1 MAGAPAQSA
10 QVRTHQSPEGLVN
23 ASRHTTFI
31 ALLVAI
37 TFFMENLDATVIAT
51 ALPQM
56 ARDFAEHP
64 VSLNIGISAYLLA
77 VAVFIPLSGWL
88 ADRFGAR
95 QVFAGAIGL
104 FTLASWLC
112 GLATDLETFV
122 FARVLQGIGGAL
134 MVPVGRLVVLRTT
147 DKQDLV
153 KRLAVVTWPGLV
165 APVLGPPIGGL
176 IVTHLSWP
184 WIFYLNIPLGVLAI
198 AAAWWLIPA
207 GRPGEARR
215 FDLRG
220 FGLLASACAAWMI
233 GLEMLGSL
241 AAGSLPGGAV
251 LVAAGGL
258 LSWFAVRHCQRHPA
272 PLLPLAAMGIATFR
286 ASIVGGTLFRLSI
299 SALPF
304 LIPLMLQVGF
314 GLSPVDAGWLVLA
327 IFAGNLAMK
336 PFTTG
341 LLRRYGFRRVLLV
354 NGMIGVCS
362 ILACLGLQQG
372 MPWYWMALVL
382 FMGGLSRSMQFT
394 TYNAVGFSEVPKPQM
409 GEASTL
415 FSMFFQ
421 LAMAL
426 GVAVVALLLRVAMM
440 LRGGEGGMTV
450 SDFHWALFGVALIAC
465 LALVDAV
472 RLPGNAGEQV
482 LRT

>member
-1 MAGAPAQSA
+1 MANPAAVYTPRQ
-10 QVRTHQSPEGLVN
+10 
-23 ASRHTTFI
+23 TTCI

-56 ARDFAEHP
+56 ASDFGESA

-77 VAVFIPLSGWL
+77 VAVFIPLSGWV
-88 ADRFGAR
+88 ADRFGPR

-104 FTLASWLC
+104 FTVASLLC
-112 GLATDLETFV
+112 GMAPTLETFV
-122 FARVLQGIGGAL
+122 AARVLQGIGGAL

-147 DKQDLV
+147 EKKDLV
-153 KRLAVVTWPGLV
+153 NMLAVITWPGLV
-165 APVLGPPIGGL
+165 APVLGPPLGGL
-176 IVTHLSWP
+176 IVTHWSWP
-184 WIFYLNIPLGVLAI
+184 WIFYLNIPLGLLAI
-198 AAAWWLIPA
+198 AAAWVLIPNA
-207 GRPGEARR
+207 RSDEKRR
-215 FDLRG
+215 FDTLG
-220 FGLLASACAAWMI
+220 FVFLASSCAAWLV

-241 AAGSLPGGAV
+241 AGGSLGAGLA
-251 LVAAGGL
+251 LVSLGGL
-258 LSWFAVRHCQRHPA
+258 LTWLAIRHCRRHPS
-272 PLLPLAAMGIATFR
+272 PLLPLNTLSIPTFR
-286 ASIVGGTLFRLSI
+286 VSIVGGTLFRLSI

-304 LIPLMLQVGF
+304 LIPLLLQIGF
-314 GLSPVDAGWLVLA
+314 GLSPVDAGLLVLA

-336 PFTTG
+336 PFTTR

-354 NGMIGVCS
+354 NGLIGVGC

-372 MPWYWMALVL
+372 MPWYWMAVVL
-382 FMGGLSRSMQFT
+382 FVGGLSRSMQFT
-394 TYNAVGFSEVPKPQM
+394 TYNAVGFADVPNQQM

-415 FSMFFQ
+415 FSMCFQ

-440 LRGGEGGMTV
+440 VRGEAEMTV
-450 SDFHWALFGVALIAC
+450 SDFHWALIGVALIAC
-465 LALVDAV
+465 VALADAM
-472 RLPGNAGEQV
+472 RLPSNAGEQV

>member
-1 MAGAPAQSA
+1 MANPAVPNPARQA
-10 QVRTHQSPEGLVN
+10 TG
-23 ASRHTTFI
+23 I
-31 ALLVAI
+31 ALLVAV

-56 ARDFAEHP
+56 ASDFGENP

-77 VAVFIPLSGWL
+77 VAVFIPLSGWV

-112 GLATDLETFV
+112 GLAPNLETFV
-122 FARVLQGIGGAL
+122 AARVLQGIGGAL

-147 DKQDLV
+147 EKQDLV
-153 KRLAVVTWPGLV
+153 KMLAVITWPGLV

-176 IVTHLSWP
+176 IVTHLAWP
-184 WIFYLNIPLGVLAI
+184 WIFYLNIPLGLLAM

-207 GRPGEARR
+207 TRSGDARR
-215 FDLRG
+215 FDLLG
-220 FGLLASACAAWMI
+220 FVFLASACAAWLI

-241 AAGSLPGGAV
+241 GAGSLRAGAA
-251 LVAAGGL
+251 LVALGGL
-258 LSWFAVRHCQRHPA
+258 LSWLAIRHCQRHPA
-272 PLLPLAAMGIATFR
+272 PLLPLAALSIATFR

-304 LIPLMLQVGF
+304 LIPLLLQVGF
-314 GLSPVDAGWLVLA
+314 GLSAVDAGLLVLA

-354 NGMIGVCS
+354 NGLIGVGC

-382 FMGGLSRSMQFT
+382 FVGGLSRSMQFT
-394 TYNAVGFSEVPKPQM
+394 TYNAVGFSEVPKQQM

-426 GVAVVALLLRVAMM
+426 GVAVVALLLRVSMM
-440 LRGGEGGMTV
+440 VRGAEGGMTV
-450 SDFHWALFGVALIAC
+450 SDFHWALLGVALIAC
-465 LALVDAV
+465 VALVDAV

>member
-1 MAGAPAQSA
+1 MAAPA
-10 QVRTHQSPEGLVN
+10 VPNTG
-23 ASRHTTFI
+23 I
-31 ALLVAI
+31 ALLVAV

-56 ARDFAEHP
+56 ARDFAENP

-77 VAVFIPLSGWL
+77 VAVFIPLSGWV

-112 GLATDLETFV
+112 GLAQTLETFV
-122 FARVLQGIGGAL
+122 AARVLQGIGGAL

-147 DKQDLV
+147 EKQDLV
-153 KRLAVVTWPGLV
+153 KVLAVITWPGLV

-176 IVTHLSWP
+176 IVTHLPWP
-184 WIFYLNIPLGVLAI
+184 WIFYLNIPLGLLAI
-198 AAAWWLIPA
+198 PAAWWLVPNTRA
-207 GRPGEARR
+207 SEARR
-215 FDLRG
+215 FDWLG
-220 FGLLASACAAWMI
+220 FVFLASACATWLL

-241 AAGSLPGGAV
+241 SGGSLGTGAA
-251 LVAAGGL
+251 LVAVGAL
-258 LSWFAVRHCQRHPA
+258 LTWLSIRHCQRHPA
-272 PLLPLAAMGIATFR
+272 PLLPLATLGIATFR
-286 ASIVGGTLFRLSI
+286 ASIIGGTLFRLSI

-304 LIPLMLQVGF
+304 LIPLLLQIGF
-314 GLSPVDAGWLVLA
+314 GYSPVDAGLLVLA
-327 IFAGNLAMK
+327 IFVGNLAMK

-341 LLRRYGFRRVLLV
+341 LLRRHGFRRVLLV
-354 NGMIGVCS
+354 NGLIGVGC
-362 ILACLGLQQG
+362 ILACLLLQQD

-382 FMGGLSRSMQFT
+382 FIGGLSRSMQFT
-394 TYNAVGFSEVPKPQM
+394 TYNAIGFAEVPKAQM
-409 GEASTL
+409 SQASTL

-426 GVAVVALLLRVAMM
+426 GVAIAALLLRGSTM
-440 LRGGEGGMTV
+440 LRGGESEMTV
-450 SDFHWALFGVALIAC
+450 GDFRWALVGIGLIAC
-465 LALVDAV
+465 AALVDAV
-472 RLPGNAGEQV
+472 RLPANAGEQV

>member
-1 MAGAPAQSA
+1 MATPAAPNTPRQA
-10 QVRTHQSPEGLVN
+10 TW
-23 ASRHTTFI
+23 I
-31 ALLVAI
+31 ALLVAV

-56 ARDFAEHP
+56 ARDFAENP

-77 VAVFIPLSGWL
+77 VAVFIPLSGWV

-112 GLATDLETFV
+112 GLAPTLETFV
-122 FARVLQGIGGAL
+122 AARVLQGIGGAL

-147 DKQDLV
+147 EKQDLV
-153 KRLAVVTWPGLV
+153 KMLAVITWPGLV
-165 APVLGPPIGGL
+165 APVLGPPLGGL

-184 WIFYLNIPLGVLAI
+184 WIFYLNIPLGGLAI
-198 AAAWWLIPA
+198 AAAWWLIPNA
-207 GRPGEARR
+207 RASETRR
-215 FDLRG
+215 FDLMG
-220 FGLLASACAAWMI
+220 FVFLASACAAWLL

-241 AAGSLPGGAV
+241 SGGSLGAGAA
-251 LVAAGGL
+251 LVAAGAL
-258 LSWFAVRHCQRHPA
+258 LTWLSVRHCRRHPQ
-272 PLLPLAAMGIATFR
+272 PLLPLATLGIATFR

-304 LIPLMLQVGF
+304 LIPLLLQVGF
-314 GLSPVDAGWLVLA
+314 GLSPVDAGLLVLA

-341 LLRRYGFRRVLLV
+341 LLRRHGFRRVLLV
-354 NGMIGVCS
+354 NGLIGVGC

-372 MPWYWMALVL
+372 MAWYWMALVL
-382 FMGGLSRSMQFT
+382 FVGGLSRSMQFT
-394 TYNAVGFSEVPKPQM
+394 TYNAVGFAEVPKAQM

-426 GVAVVALLLRVAMM
+426 GVAVAALLLRVAMQV
-440 LRGGEGGMTV
+440 RGGEGGLAV
-450 SDFHWALFGVALIAC
+450 SDFHWALFGVALVAC
-465 LALVDAV
+465 AALVDAV
-472 RLPGNAGEQV
+472 RLPRNAGEQV

>member
-1 MAGAPAQSA
+1 MTEAAVTLSA
-10 QVRTHQSPEGLVN
+10 RQ
-23 ASRHTTFI
+23 TTCI

-56 ARDFAEHP
+56 AHDFGASP

-77 VAVFIPLSGWL
+77 VAVFIPLSGWV

-95 QVFAGAIGL
+95 QVFAGAIAL

-112 GLATDLETFV
+112 GLAYNLETFV
-122 FARVLQGIGGAL
+122 AARVLQGIGGAL

-147 DKQDLV
+147 EKQDLV
-153 KRLAVVTWPGLV
+153 KMLAVITWPGLV
-165 APVLGPPIGGL
+165 APVLGPPVGGL

-184 WIFYLNIPLGVLAI
+184 WIFYLNIPLGLLAI
-198 AAAWWLIPA
+198 AAAWWLVPNT
-207 GRPGEARR
+207 RSSEVRS
-215 FDLRG
+215 FDVLG
-220 FGLLASACAAWMI
+220 FVLLALACAAWLL

-241 AAGSLPGGAV
+241 SGGSLDRGLALLAV
-251 LVAAGGL
+251 GGL
-258 LSWFAVRHCQRHPA
+258 LTWMSVRHCQRHPA
-272 PLLPLAAMGIATFR
+272 PLLPLTTLGIATFR
-286 ASIVGGTLFRLSI
+286 ASVVGGTLFRLSI

-304 LIPLMLQVGF
+304 LVPLLLQI
-314 GLSPVDAGWLVLA
+314 GLGMSPLDTGLLVLA

-341 LLRRYGFRRVLLV
+341 LLRRHGFRRVLLV
-354 NGMIGVCS
+354 NGLIGVGC

-372 MPWYWMALVL
+372 MAWYWMALVL
-382 FMGGLSRSMQFT
+382 FIGGLSRSMQFT
-394 TYNAVGFSEVPKPQM
+394 TYNALGFSEVPKQQM

-426 GVAVVALLLRVAMM
+426 GAAVVALLLRLSLM
-440 LRGGEGGMTV
+440 LRGGEGELTV
-450 SDFHWALFGVALIAC
+450 SDFHWALIGVALIAGVA
-465 LALVDAV
+465 LADAI

-482 LRT
+482 LRTH

>member
-1 MAGAPAQSA
+1 MATPDVTS
-10 QVRTHQSPEGLVN
+10 T
-23 ASRHTTFI
+23 SRQATCI

-56 ARDFAEHP
+56 ASDFAENP

-77 VAVFIPLSGWL
+77 VAVFIPLSGWV

-95 QVFAGAIGL
+95 NVFAGAIGL

-112 GLATDLETFV
+112 GLATTLESFV
-122 FARVLQGIGGAL
+122 AARVLQGIGGAL

-147 DKQDLV
+147 EKKDLV
-153 KRLAVVTWPGLV
+153 KMLAVITWPGLV
-165 APVLGPPIGGL
+165 APVLGPPVGGL

-184 WIFYLNIPLGVLAI
+184 WIFYLNIPLGVLAL
-198 AAAWWLIPA
+198 AAAWWLIPNTCSSQS
-207 GRPGEARR
+207 RS
-215 FDLRG
+215 FDLLG
-220 FGLLASACAAWMI
+220 FVFLASACAAWLV

-241 AAGSLPGGAV
+241 AGGSLGWGAA
-251 LVAAGGL
+251 LVAAGAL
-258 LSWFAVRHCQRHPA
+258 LTWLSVWHCQRHPA
-272 PLLPLAAMGIATFR
+272 PLLPLSTLGIATFR

-304 LIPLMLQVGF
+304 LIPLLLQIGF
-314 GLSPVDAGWLVLA
+314 GLSPVDAGLLVLA
-327 IFAGNLAMK
+327 IFAGNLLMK

-341 LLRRYGFRRVLLV
+341 LLRRHGFRRVLLV
-354 NGMIGVCS
+354 NGLIGVGS
-362 ILACLGLQQG
+362 ILACLGLHQG
-372 MPWYWMALVL
+372 MPWHWMALVL
-382 FMGGLSRSMQFT
+382 FVGGLSRSMQFT
-394 TYNAVGFSEVPKPQM
+394 TYNAVGFSEVPKSQM

-426 GVAVVALLLRVAMM
+426 GVAVVALLLRVAMVA
-440 LRGGEGGMTV
+440 RGGEGGMTV
-450 SDFHWALFGVALIAC
+450 GDFHWALIGVAVI
-465 LALVDAV
+465 ALVALLDAV

-482 LRT
+482 LSR

>member
-1 MAGAPAQSA
+1 MTLENPATPASPR
-10 QVRTHQSPEGLVN
+10 QV
-23 ASRHTTFI
+23 TFI

-56 ARDFAEHP
+56 ASDFAESP

-77 VAVFIPLSGWL
+77 VAVFIPLSGWV

-95 QVFAGAIGL
+95 QVFAVAIGV

-122 FARVLQGIGGAL
+122 AARVLQGIGGAL

-147 DKQDLV
+147 EKKDLV
-153 KRLAVVTWPGLV
+153 KMLAVITWPGLV

-184 WIFYLNIPLGVLAI
+184 WIFYLNIPLGVVAI
-198 AAAWWLIPA
+198 AATWWLIPNT
-207 GRPGEARR
+207 RTSQARS
-215 FDLRG
+215 FDWLG
-220 FGLLASACAAWMI
+220 FIFLASACGAWLI

-241 AAGSLPGGAV
+241 SGGSLTAGAG
-251 LVAAGGL
+251 LVALGVL
-258 LSWFAVRHCQRHPA
+258 LSWLSIRHCRNHPA
-272 PLLPLAAMGIATFR
+272 PLLPLSTLDIATFR
-286 ASIVGGTLFRLSI
+286 ASIVGGTMFRLSI

-304 LIPLMLQVGF
+304 LIPLLLQIGF
-314 GLSPVDAGWLVLA
+314 GMSPVDAGLLVLA

-341 LLRRYGFRRVLLV
+341 LLRRHGFRRVLLA
-354 NGMIGVCS
+354 NGLIGVGC
-362 ILACLGLQQG
+362 ILACLSLQQA

-382 FMGGLSRSMQFT
+382 FVGGLSRSMQFT
-394 TYNAVGFSEVPKPQM
+394 TINAVGFAEVPKQQM

-426 GVAVVALLLRVAMM
+426 GVAVAALLLRVSMM
-440 LRGGEGGMTV
+440 LRGGEDGLTV
-450 SDFHWALFGVALIAC
+450 GDFHWALIGVALIAC
-465 LALVDAV
+465 IGLIDAV
-472 RLPGNAGEQV
+472 RLKSDAGEQV

>member
-1 MAGAPAQSA
+1 MANPAVPNPARQA
-10 QVRTHQSPEGLVN
+10 TG
-23 ASRHTTFI
+23 I
-31 ALLVAI
+31 ALLVAV

-56 ARDFAEHP
+56 ASDFGENP

-77 VAVFIPLSGWL
+77 VAVFIPLSGWV

-112 GLATDLETFV
+112 GLAPNLETFV
-122 FARVLQGIGGAL
+122 AARVLQGIGGAL

-147 DKQDLV
+147 EKQDLV
-153 KRLAVVTWPGLV
+153 KMLAVITWPGLV

-176 IVTHLSWP
+176 IVTHLAWP
-184 WIFYLNIPLGVLAI
+184 WIFYLNIPLGLLAM

-207 GRPGEARR
+207 TRSGDARR
-215 FDLRG
+215 FDLLG
-220 FGLLASACAAWMI
+220 FVFLASACAAWLI

-241 AAGSLPGGAV
+241 GAGSLRAGAA
-251 LVAAGGL
+251 LVALGGL
-258 LSWFAVRHCQRHPA
+258 LSWLAIRHCQRHPA
-272 PLLPLAAMGIATFR
+272 PLLPLAALSIATFR

-304 LIPLMLQVGF
+304 LIPLLLQVGF
-314 GLSPVDAGWLVLA
+314 GLSAVDAGLLVLA

-354 NGMIGVCS
+354 NGLIGVGC

-382 FMGGLSRSMQFT
+382 FVGGLSRSMQFT
-394 TYNAVGFSEVPKPQM
+394 TYNAVGFSEVPKQQM

-426 GVAVVALLLRVAMM
+426 GVAVVALLLRVSMM
-440 LRGGEGGMTV
+440 VRGAEGGMTV
-450 SDFHWALFGVALIAC
+450 SDFHWALLGVALIASV
-465 LALVDAV
+465 ALVDAV

>member
-1 MAGAPAQSA
+1 MANSA
-10 QVRTHQSPEGLVN
+10 FSHNPRQATW
-23 ASRHTTFI
+23 I
-31 ALLVAI
+31 ALLVAV
-37 TFFMENLDATVIAT
+37 TFFMENLDATVIAN

-56 ARDFAEHP
+56 ARDFSENP

-77 VAVFIPLSGWL
+77 VAVFIPLSGWV

-95 QVFAGAIGL
+95 RVFAGAIGL

-112 GLATDLETFV
+112 GLAPTLETFV
-122 FARVLQGIGGAL
+122 VARVLQGIGGAL

-147 DKQDLV
+147 EKKDLV
-153 KRLAVVTWPGLV
+153 RMLAVITWPGLV

-198 AAAWWLIPA
+198 VATWWFIPNT
-207 GRPGEARR
+207 RSSEPRR
-215 FDLRG
+215 FDLFG
-220 FGLLASACAAWMI
+220 FVFLASACAAWLL

-241 AAGSLPGGAV
+241 SGDNLGAGAV
-251 LVAAGGL
+251 LVVVGAL
-258 LSWFAVRHCQRHPA
+258 LTWLAIRHCQRHA
-272 PLLPLAAMGIATFR
+272 SPLLPLATLNIATFR

-304 LIPLMLQVGF
+304 LIPLLLQIGF
-314 GLSPVDAGWLVLA
+314 GLSPVDAGLLVLA

-341 LLRRYGFRRVLLV
+341 LLRRHGFRRVLLV
-354 NGMIGVCS
+354 NGLIGVGC
-362 ILACLGLQQG
+362 ILACLLLHQG

-382 FMGGLSRSMQFT
+382 FIGGLSRSMQFT
-394 TYNAVGFSEVPKPQM
+394 TYNAVGFAEVPKAQM

-421 LAMAL
+421 IAMAL
-426 GVAVVALLLRVAMM
+426 GVAIAALLLRVSTMV
-440 LRGGEGGMTV
+440 RGGEGELTV
-450 SDFHWALFGVALIAC
+450 GDFRWALIGIALIAIA
-465 LALVDAV
+465 ALIDAF
-472 RLPGNAGEQV
+472 RLPDKAGEQV

>member
-1 MAGAPAQSA
+1 M
-10 QVRTHQSPEGLVN
+10 VN
-23 ASRHTTFI
+23 PPVPHTPRRATWA

-56 ARDFAEHP
+56 AHDFGQNP

-77 VAVFIPLSGWL
+77 VAVFIPLSGWV

-104 FTLASWLC
+104 FSLASLLC
-112 GLATDLETFV
+112 GLAPSLELFV
-122 FARVLQGIGGAL
+122 IARVLQGVGGAL
-134 MVPVGRLVVLRTT
+134 MVPVGRLVVLRMTE
-147 DKQDLV
+147 KQGLV
-153 KRLAVVTWPGLV
+153 KMLAVITWPGLV
-165 APVLGPPIGGL
+165 APVLGPPVGGL

-184 WIFYLNIPLGVLAI
+184 WIFFLNIPLGLLAI
-198 AAAWWLIPA
+198 AAAWWLIPNTRA
-207 GRPGEARR
+207 SEARR
-215 FDLRG
+215 FDLLG
-220 FGLLASACAAWMI
+220 FVLLASACAAWML

-241 AAGSLPGGAV
+241 SSGSLGAGVV
-251 LVAAGGL
+251 LMGAGGL
-258 LSWFAVRHCQRHPA
+258 LTWLSIRHCQRHAA
-272 PLLPLAAMGIATFR
+272 PLLPLATLGIATFR

-304 LIPLMLQVGF
+304 LIPLLLQVGF
-314 GLSPVDAGWLVLA
+314 GLSPVDAGLLVLA

-336 PFTTG
+336 PFTTV
-341 LLRRYGFRRVLLV
+341 LLRRHGFRRVLLA
-354 NGMIGVCS
+354 NGVIGVGC
-362 ILACLGLQQG
+362 ILACLLLRPD
-372 MPWYWMALVL
+372 MPWYWTALVL
-382 FMGGLSRSMQFT
+382 FIGGLSRSMQFT
-394 TYNAVGFSEVPKPQM
+394 TYNAVGFADVPKAQM

-426 GVAVVALLLRVAMM
+426 GVAIAALLLRVSMWG
-440 LRGGEGGMTV
+440 RGAEGEMTV
-450 SDFHWALFGVALIAC
+450 GDFHWALVGLALIAC
-465 LALVDAV
+465 AGLVDAA

>member
-1 MAGAPAQSA
+1 MATP
-10 QVRTHQSPEGLVN
+10 T
-23 ASRHTTFI
+23 ASNTPRQATSI

-56 ARDFAEHP
+56 ARDFAENP

-77 VAVFIPLSGWL
+77 VAVFIPLSGWV

-112 GLATDLETFV
+112 GLAQTLETFV
-122 FARVLQGIGGAL
+122 TARVLQGIGGAL

-147 DKQDLV
+147 EKQDLV
-153 KRLAVVTWPGLV
+153 KMLAVITWPGLV
-165 APVLGPPIGGL
+165 APVLGPPLGGL

-184 WIFYLNIPLGVLAI
+184 WIFYLNIPLGLLAI
-198 AAAWWLIPA
+198 VAAWWLIPNTRA
-207 GRPGEARR
+207 SERRR
-215 FDLRG
+215 FDLIG
-220 FGLLASACAAWMI
+220 FVLLASACAAWLL

-241 AAGSLPGGAV
+241 SGGSLGAGTA
-251 LVAAGGL
+251 LVAAGAL
-258 LSWFAVRHCQRHPA
+258 LTWLSIRHCQRHPA
-272 PLLPLAAMGIATFR
+272 PLLPLATLGIATFR
-286 ASIVGGTLFRLSI
+286 ASIVGGALFRMSI

-304 LIPLMLQVGF
+304 LVPLLLQIGF
-314 GLSPVDAGWLVLA
+314 GYSPVDAGLLVLA

-341 LLRRYGFRRVLLV
+341 LLRRHGFRRVLVV
-354 NGMIGVCS
+354 NGLVGVGC
-362 ILACLGLQQG
+362 ILACLGLQQD

-382 FMGGLSRSMQFT
+382 FVGGLSRSMQFT
-394 TYNAVGFSEVPKPQM
+394 TYNAVGFAEVPKPQM

-426 GVAVVALLLRVAMM
+426 GVAVAALLLRVSMA
-440 LRGGEGGMTV
+440 LHGGEQAMTI
-450 SDFHWALFGVALIAC
+450 SDFHWALIGVALVAC
-465 LALVDAV
+465 IGLLDAV
-472 RLPGNAGEQV
+472 RLPGNAGAQV

>member
-1 MAGAPAQSA
+1 MNPSA
-10 QVRTHQSPEGLVN
+10 DTPNPRNTVFV
-23 ASRHTTFI
+23 AV
-31 ALLVAI
+31 LVAL

-56 ARDFAEHP
+56 ARDFGADP

-77 VAVFIPLSGWL
+77 VAVFIPISAWV

-95 QVFAGAIGL
+95 LVFVGAISL

-112 GLATDLETFV
+112 GLASTLETFV
-122 FARVLQGIGGAL
+122 AARVLQGIGGAL

-153 KRLAVVTWPGLV
+153 KMLAVITWPGLV

-184 WIFYLNIPLGVLAI
+184 WIFYLNIPLGVLAM
-198 AAAWWLIPA
+198 AAAWWLIPNTRT
-207 GRPGEARR
+207 GDVRR
-215 FDLRG
+215 FDLLG
-220 FGLLASACAAWMI
+220 FALLASACAAWLL

-241 AAGSLPGGAV
+241 AGGSLAGGIA
-251 LVAAGGL
+251 LVAVGAL
-258 LSWFAVRHCQRHPA
+258 FTALSIRHCQRHPA
-272 PLLPLAAMGIATFR
+272 PLLPLATLGIATFR

-304 LIPLMLQVGF
+304 MIPLLLQVGF
-314 GLSPVDAGWLVLA
+314 GYSPVDAGLLVLA
-327 IFAGNLAMK
+327 IFVGNLAMK
-336 PFTTG
+336 PFTTP
-341 LLRRYGFRRVLLV
+341 LLKHHGFRRVLVV
-354 NGMIGVCS
+354 NGLIGVGC
-362 ILACLGLQQG
+362 ILACLSLQAG
-372 MPWYWMALVL
+372 MPWYGMALVL
-382 FMGGLSRSMQFT
+382 FVGGMSRSMQFT
-394 TYNAVGFSEVPKPQM
+394 AYNAVGFAEVPKAQM

-426 GVAVVALLLRVAMM
+426 GVAVSALLLRVSMWAN
-440 LRGGEGGMTV
+440 GSEEGMAV
-450 SDFHWALFGVALIAC
+450 SDFHWALVGVALIA
-465 LALVDAV
+465 LVALVDAA
-472 RLPGNAGEQV
+472 RLPGDAGKHV
-482 LRT
+482 LHKTS

>member
-1 MAGAPAQSA
+1 MANPAVPNPARQA
-10 QVRTHQSPEGLVN
+10 TG
-23 ASRHTTFI
+23 I
-31 ALLVAI
+31 ALLVAV

-56 ARDFAEHP
+56 ASDFGENP

-77 VAVFIPLSGWL
+77 VAVFIPLSGWV

-104 FTLASWLC
+104 FTLALWLC
-112 GLATDLETFV
+112 GLAPNLETFV
-122 FARVLQGIGGAL
+122 AARVLQGIGGAL

-147 DKQDLV
+147 EKQDLV
-153 KRLAVVTWPGLV
+153 KMLAVITWPGLV

-176 IVTHLSWP
+176 IVTHLAWP
-184 WIFYLNIPLGVLAI
+184 WIFYLNIPLGLLAM

-207 GRPGEARR
+207 TRSGDARR
-215 FDLRG
+215 FDLLG
-220 FGLLASACAAWMI
+220 FVFLASACAAWLI

-241 AAGSLPGGAV
+241 GAGSLRAGAA
-251 LVAAGGL
+251 LVALGGL
-258 LSWFAVRHCQRHPA
+258 LSWLAIRHCQRHPA
-272 PLLPLAAMGIATFR
+272 PLLPLAALSIATFR

-304 LIPLMLQVGF
+304 LIPLLLQVGF
-314 GLSPVDAGWLVLA
+314 GLSAVDAGLLVLA

-354 NGMIGVCS
+354 NGLIGVGC

-382 FMGGLSRSMQFT
+382 FVGGLSRSMQFT
-394 TYNAVGFSEVPKPQM
+394 TYNAVGFSEVPKQQM

-426 GVAVVALLLRVAMM
+426 GVAVVALLLRVSMM
-440 LRGGEGGMTV
+440 VRGAEGGMTV
-450 SDFHWALFGVALIAC
+450 SDFHWALLGVALIASV
-465 LALVDAV
+465 ALVDAV

>member
-1 MAGAPAQSA
+1 MATPAVPNTARQA
-10 QVRTHQSPEGLVN
+10 TG
-23 ASRHTTFI
+23 I
-31 ALLVAI
+31 ALLVAV

-56 ARDFAEHP
+56 ARDFAENP

-77 VAVFIPLSGWL
+77 VAVFIPLSGWV

-112 GLATDLETFV
+112 GLAPTLETFV
-122 FARVLQGIGGAL
+122 AARVLQGIGGAL

-147 DKQDLV
+147 EKQDLV
-153 KRLAVVTWPGLV
+153 KMLAVITWPGLV

-176 IVTHLSWP
+176 IVTQLSWP

-198 AAAWWLIPA
+198 AAAWWLIPNTRA
-207 GRPGEARR
+207 SEARR
-215 FDLRG
+215 FDLLG
-220 FGLLASACAAWMI
+220 FVFLASACAAWLL
-233 GLEMLGSL
+233 GLEMLGAL
-241 AAGSLPGGAV
+241 AGGSLGAGAA
-251 LVAAGGL
+251 LVAVGAL
-258 LSWFAVRHCQRHPA
+258 LTWLSIRHCQRHPA
-272 PLLPLAAMGIATFR
+272 PLLPLATLGIATFR

-304 LIPLMLQVGF
+304 LVPLLLQVGF
-314 GLSPVDAGWLVLA
+314 GYSPVDAGLLVLA

-341 LLRRYGFRRVLLV
+341 LLRRHGFRRVLLV
-354 NGMIGVCS
+354 NGLIGVGC
-362 ILACLGLQQG
+362 ILACLGLQAD

-382 FMGGLSRSMQFT
+382 FVGGLSRSMQFT
-394 TYNAVGFSEVPKPQM
+394 TYNAVGFAEVPKPQM

-426 GVAVVALLLRVAMM
+426 GVAVAALLLRVSMA
-440 LRGGEGGMTV
+440 LQGDAGGLSV
-450 SDFHWALFGVALIAC
+450 SDFHWALLGVALIAC
-465 LALVDAV
+465 AALLDAV
-472 RLPGNAGEQV
+472 RLPRDAGEQV

>member
-1 MAGAPAQSA
+1 LANPAVPNPARQA
-10 QVRTHQSPEGLVN
+10 TG
-23 ASRHTTFI
+23 I
-31 ALLVAI
+31 ALLVAV

-56 ARDFAEHP
+56 ASDFGENP

-77 VAVFIPLSGWL
+77 VAVFIPLSGWV

-112 GLATDLETFV
+112 GLAPNLETFV
-122 FARVLQGIGGAL
+122 AARVLQGIGGAL

-147 DKQDLV
+147 EKQDLV
-153 KRLAVVTWPGLV
+153 KMLAVITWPGLV

-176 IVTHLSWP
+176 IVTHLAWP
-184 WIFYLNIPLGVLAI
+184 WIFYLNIPLGLLAM

-207 GRPGEARR
+207 TRSGDARR
-215 FDLRG
+215 FDLLG
-220 FGLLASACAAWMI
+220 FVFLASACAAWLI

-241 AAGSLPGGAV
+241 GAGSLRAGAA
-251 LVAAGGL
+251 LVALGGL
-258 LSWFAVRHCQRHPA
+258 LSWLAIRHCQRHPA
-272 PLLPLAAMGIATFR
+272 PLLPLAALSIATFR

-304 LIPLMLQVGF
+304 LIPLLLQVGF
-314 GLSPVDAGWLVLA
+314 GLSAVDAGLLVLA

-354 NGMIGVCS
+354 NGLIGVGC

-382 FMGGLSRSMQFT
+382 FVGGLSRSMQFT
-394 TYNAVGFSEVPKPQM
+394 TYNAVGFSEVPKQQM

-426 GVAVVALLLRVAMM
+426 GVAVVALLLRVSMM
-440 LRGGEGGMTV
+440 VRGAEGGMTV
-450 SDFHWALFGVALIAC
+450 SDFHWALLGVALIASV
-465 LALVDAV
+465 ALVDAV

>member
-1 MAGAPAQSA
+1 MANPA
-10 QVRTHQSPEGLVN
+10 VTHNTRQ
-23 ASRHTTFI
+23 ATWI
-31 ALLVAI
+31 ALLVAV

-56 ARDFAEHP
+56 ARDFAENP

-77 VAVFIPLSGWL
+77 VAVFIPLSGWV

-104 FTLASWLC
+104 FTFASWLC
-112 GLATDLETFV
+112 GLAPNLETFV
-122 FARVLQGIGGAL
+122 VARVLQGIGGAL

-147 DKQDLV
+147 EKQDLV
-153 KRLAVVTWPGLV
+153 KMLAVITWPGLL

-198 AAAWWLIPA
+198 AAAWKLIPNTCA
-207 GRPGEARR
+207 SEARS
-215 FDLRG
+215 FDLLG
-220 FGLLASACAAWMI
+220 FVFLASACAAWLL

-241 AAGSLPGGAV
+241 SGGSLNAGAV
-251 LVAAGGL
+251 LVAVGAL
-258 LSWFAVRHCQRHPA
+258 LTWLSIRHCQRHVS
-272 PLLPLAAMGIATFR
+272 PLFPSATLNIATFR

-304 LIPLMLQVGF
+304 LIPLLLQIGF
-314 GLSPVDAGWLVLA
+314 GLSPVDAGLLVLA

-336 PFTTG
+336 PFTTR
-341 LLRRYGFRRVLLV
+341 LLRRHGFRRVLLV
-354 NGMIGVCS
+354 NGLIGVGC
-362 ILACLGLQQG
+362 ILACLLLQQG
-372 MPWYWMALVL
+372 MPWYWMVLVL
-382 FMGGLSRSMQFT
+382 FIGGLSRSMQFT
-394 TYNAVGFSEVPKPQM
+394 TYNAVGFAEVPKAQM

-426 GVAVVALLLRVAMM
+426 GVAIAALLLRVSM
-440 LRGGEGGMTV
+440 LVRGGESELTV
-450 SDFHWALFGVALIAC
+450 GDFHWALVGIALIAC
-465 LALVDAV
+465 VALVDTV